1 VPAIELFI
9 GNKNYS
15 SWSFRPWI
23 ALRQKQIPFQ
33 EHLVPF
39 DFKNGNPDFA
49 AFSPSRKVPVLKDG
63 DLTVWDS
70 LAILEYAAERHPEAG
85 LWPQDQQDRAQAR
98 AIAAEMHSGF
108 AALRSACPMNMRRLV
123 GKLEVNDAVK
133 ADVARIVAIWSECL
147 ETSGGPF
154 LFGDFTIADAM
165 YAPVVSRF
173 ATYELSNEPI
183 VLRYHDAMTG
193 TEAWQA
199 WQTDAVNEPWI
210 VEEEEV

>member
-1 VPAIELFI
+1 MPDFDLFI

-23 ALRQKQIPFQ
+23 ALRHKQIAFR

-49 AFSPSRKVPVLKDG
+49 AFSPSMKVPVLKDG

-85 LWPQDQQDRAQAR
+85 LWPVATETRAFAR
-98 AIAAEMHSGF
+98 AISAEMHSGF
-108 AALRSACPMNMRRLV
+108 AALRSACPMNMRRRSD
-123 GKLEVNDAVK
+123 KLDVSKAVRK
-133 ADVARIVAIWSECL
+133 DVARIVAIWSECL
-147 ETSGGPF
+147 EKSGGPF

-173 ATYELSNEPI
+173 ATYRLSDDP
-183 VLRYHDAMTG
+183 VVRRYHEAMTG

>member
-1 VPAIELFI
+1 MPELELFI

-23 ALRQKQIPFQ
+23 ALRQKQIPFR

-63 DLTVWDS
+63 SLTVWDS
-70 LAILEYAAERHPEAG
+70 LAILEYAAELHPDAG
-85 LWPQDQQDRAQAR
+85 LWPAERGAR
-98 AIAAEMHSGF
+98 AAARSVSAEMHSGF
-108 AALRSACPMNMRRLV
+108 PALRGACPMNMRRQAGGLDV
-123 GKLEVNDAVK
+123 SDAVR
-133 ADVARIVAIWSECL
+133 ADVARIVDIWTECL

-173 ATYELSNEPI
+173 ATYELTDDP
-183 VLRYHDAMTG
+183 VVQRYHASMTG
-193 TEAWQA
+193 TDAWLAWQK
-199 WQTDAVNEPWI
+199 DAVNEPWV

>member
-1 VPAIELFI
+1 MSDFELFI

-23 ALRQKQIPFQ
+23 ALTRKQIPFR

-39 DFKNGNPDFA
+39 DFKNGNPGFA
-49 AFSPSRKVPVLKDG
+49 AFSPSMKVPVLKDG

-70 LAILEYAAERHPEAG
+70 LAILEYAAERHPELG
-85 LWPQDQQDRAQAR
+85 LWPEDLKARAFAR
-98 AIAAEMHSGF
+98 AISAEMHSGF
-108 AALRSACPMNMRRLV
+108 AALRGACPMNMRRPV
-123 GKLEVNDAVK
+123 GKLDVNDAVRK
-133 ADVARIVAIWSECL
+133 DVTRIVAILTECL

-173 ATYELSNEPI
+173 ATYELSPDP
-183 VLRYHDAMTG
+183 VVQRYHGAMAG
-193 TEAWQA
+193 TDAWQS
-199 WQTDAVNEPWI
+199 WQAAAVEEPWV